1 MAGETKAVSTANAK
15 PKKQLAD
22 AGLCVQ
28 MYQIALATT
37 EMELAN
43 TVNLGYLPAGV
54 TVVAVGCTSDDFDSS
69 TGVVTKVTIGSTYV
83 LTGITTGVLGSV
95 ATQVPSLRAIAPYAT
110 TVKTLV
116 SMNFT
121 TAPSGTAAAGNL
133 YYSLWYYTT

>member
-37 EMELAN
+37 EMELAD

-54 TVVAVGCTSDDFDSS
+54 TVVAVGCTSD
-69 TGVVTKVTIGSTYV
+69 
-83 LTGITTGVLGSV
+83 VLGSV

-110 TVKTLV
+110 TDKTLV